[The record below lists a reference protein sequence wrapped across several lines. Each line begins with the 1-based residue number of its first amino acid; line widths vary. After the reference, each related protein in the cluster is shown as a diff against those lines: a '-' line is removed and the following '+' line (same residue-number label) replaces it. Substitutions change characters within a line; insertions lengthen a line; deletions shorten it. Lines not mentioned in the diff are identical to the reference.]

1 MVKLNNYFLKEEL
14 KMNKQQ
20 KIVNRRIEVHK
31 CLIEHMDVEDIAKR
45 LNVSVST
52 IRNDIRYMKENIGWM
67 NE

>member
-1 MVKLNNYFLKEEL
+1 MT
-14 KMNKQQ
+14 KQQ
-20 KIVNRRIEVHK
+20 KIVTRRIEVHK
-31 CLIEHMDVEDIAKR
+31 CLIEHRDVEDIAKR